1 MLANDFAKAVHENS
15 VLHGWWEE
23 PRSDEWCIALIHSEL
38 SEALEEYRAG
48 RPNAW
53 YACEE
58 VGNKLTICNPRDET
72 ECFNYGREQACSHRG
87 HKPEGI
93 AVELID
99 AVIRIFDLFGYHGWK
114 IAEDDVQLSA
124 LHEQELC
131 SAIFEQSFPEFI
143 CSMHCGLSAA
153 AGATNPEKRRQ
164 YLMFTANAILM
175 WVQMQDDKEGNAEKL
190 LLEKHEYNR
199 TRPYKHGKVC

>member
-1 MLANDFAKAVHENS
+1 MLVNEFIKEVHGNS
-15 VLHGWWEE
+15 VAHGWWEE

-48 RPNAW
+48 RPNVW

-58 VGNKLTICNPRDET
+58 AGNKLAICNPKDET

-93 AVELID
+93 SVELID

-114 IAEDDVQLSA
+114 IGKDDTQLSTLLSCG
-124 LHEQELC
+124 LHME
-131 SAIFEQSFPEFI
+131 IFEKSFPEFI
-143 CSMHCGLSAA
+143 CAMHGGLSTAA
-153 AGATNPEKRRQ
+153 SASDEEKRKRF
-164 YLMFTANAILM
+164 LLFTAETILACIEA
-175 WVQMQDDKEGNAEKL
+175 QEAGSAEKL
-190 LLEKHEYNR
+190 LCEKHEYNR